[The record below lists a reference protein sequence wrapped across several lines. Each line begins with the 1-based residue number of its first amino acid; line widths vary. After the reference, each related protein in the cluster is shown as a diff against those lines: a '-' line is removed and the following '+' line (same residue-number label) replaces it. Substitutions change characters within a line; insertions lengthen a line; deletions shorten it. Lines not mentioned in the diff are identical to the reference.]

1 MGDFRGGIVAR
12 VFDDAFTH
20 LEREIQSR
28 KIEIPAFELLNDAHR
43 LNIVIERRPVRA
55 HQFVQLFLAGVAKG
69 RMSNV
74 VSERKSFGK
83 ICIEAQRFSD
93 RPCNLCDFKRVR
105 EPIAKMVGVAR
116 GENLRL
122 CFETPERAGVNN
134 AVAVAREFSAVWVG

>member
-1 MGDFRGGIVAR
+1 MPKKEALQRRVLLNSVVTKACEAFGCAANIVDGR
-12 VFDDAFTH
+12 DDSVLNAKPRK
-20 LEREIQSR
+20 ESKIAPR

-105 EPIAKMVGVAR
+105 EPIAK
-116 GENLRL
+116 
-122 CFETPERAGVNN
+122 
-134 AVAVAREFSAVWVG
+134 